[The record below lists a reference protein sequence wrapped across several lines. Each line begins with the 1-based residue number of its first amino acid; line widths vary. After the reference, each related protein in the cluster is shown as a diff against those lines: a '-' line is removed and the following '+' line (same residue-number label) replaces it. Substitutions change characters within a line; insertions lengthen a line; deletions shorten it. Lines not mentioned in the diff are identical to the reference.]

1 MKSALYSHYRLVH
14 RSQQA
19 LKPHVTATVTAAAL
33 LSSRHYPTLQTQ
45 RYFNDLSLRA
55 SFIRQHSDNRNL
67 SKKLLLSPTEA
78 TRTLRTHE
86 ATVDVGITCPIKYY
100 DVNYLGSNTPPEDR
114 SAQAKLIGSDIFMFG
129 VFDGHG
135 GHYCSDTINMRLFDY
150 IGVNLLQ
157 TQQLEDKVNSQET
170 DDPLKVAYQLWSTY
184 QSPYPDM
191 RSHKLREIHKRS
203 LNEYAYELLKD
214 RHMEESMGNEV
225 KLDVHKSLEDAFV
238 KLDADILAEAVPKD
252 PLQPDRELMDVAMSG
267 SCACVAVLSGRNL
280 YVANAGDARAI
291 IGQEED
297 DGSYSP
303 YFMSSEHNA
312 ENAAEMQRLYSEH
325 PKLEHPNLVRD
336 GRLLE
341 MLLPFR
347 AFGDVRFKWTPKE
360 LKTYTVPVYGH
371 GHVPSNYYSPPYV
384 TAKPEIKH
392 RQLNYKDKFLV
403 LATDGLFDLLSPERV
418 VQLISNHMRGQQSFD
433 LYSLPE
439 DRTIKL
445 QQVFEDLTKRRVS
458 IFHQPVDHNSAT
470 HLIRHALGND
480 HFQLSNYLLA
490 DSPRS
495 IRDDITINVVY
506 FDTDHIIETYT

>member
-214 RHMEESMGNEV
+214 RHMEES
-225 KLDVHKSLEDAFV
+225 KTPQLTCPFLLFT
-238 KLDADILAEAVPKD
+238 
-252 PLQPDRELMDVAMSG
+252 
-267 SCACVAVLSGRNL
+267 LS
-280 YVANAGDARAI
+280 
-291 IGQEED
+291 
-297 DGSYSP
+297 
-303 YFMSSEHNA
+303 
-312 ENAAEMQRLYSEH
+312 
-325 PKLEHPNLVRD
+325 
-336 GRLLE
+336 
-341 MLLPFR
+341 
-347 AFGDVRFKWTPKE
+347 
-360 LKTYTVPVYGH
+360 
-371 GHVPSNYYSPPYV
+371 
-384 TAKPEIKH
+384 
-392 RQLNYKDKFLV
+392 
-403 LATDGLFDLLSPERV
+403 LFD
-418 VQLISNHMRGQQSFD
+418 N
-433 LYSLPE
+433 
-439 DRTIKL
+439 
-445 QQVFEDLTKRRVS
+445 KRS
-458 IFHQPVDHNSAT
+458 C
-470 HLIRHALGND
+470 
-480 HFQLSNYLLA
+480 
-490 DSPRS
+490 
-495 IRDDITINVVY
+495 
-506 FDTDHIIETYT
+506 